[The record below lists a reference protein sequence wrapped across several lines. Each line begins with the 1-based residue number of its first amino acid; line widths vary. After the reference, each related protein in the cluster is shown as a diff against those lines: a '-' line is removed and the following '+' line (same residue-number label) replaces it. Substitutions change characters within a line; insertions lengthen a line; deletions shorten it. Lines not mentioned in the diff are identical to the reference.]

1 MNSLLFLSIPI
12 VITTYS
18 SIALTYFN
26 IPINL
31 ELKIYLSLL
40 FIYIFYVTLNKGL
53 LLYLANMSPARY
65 KDSKK
70 LKPYNIK
77 EISEYLL
84 SQDNMKIFIYTINF
98 LAIIFINIYKFQQ
111 FNFNNEILSYE
122 KPILQSLVTFIAF
135 DRAITLLKSTNF
147 KPSELYSKI
156 IEGINNKKNSLK

>member
-1 MNSLLFLSIPI
+1 MNTLLFISIPI

-26 IPINL
+26 VPINL

-40 FIYIFYVTLNKGL
+40 FIYVFYITLNKGL

-65 KDSKK
+65 RDSKK

-84 SQDNMKIFIYTINF
+84 SQDNMKILIYTFNF
-98 LAIIFINIYKFQQ
+98 LAIILINIYKFQK
-111 FNFNNEILSYE
+111 FNFNSEILFLE
-122 KPILQSLVTFIAF
+122 KPILQSLVSFIAF
-135 DRAITLLKSTNF
+135 DRALTLFKSTNF
-147 KPSELYSKI
+147 KPSELYKKI
-156 IEGINNKKNSLK
+156 LDGINNKRDSLK